1 MTSGG
6 KWGILEAE
14 TLRILSGGDF
24 MLAAISLLLNIVL
37 LVMFFIM
44 FFAVLSMRETLERL
58 AAHILPSKR
67 EAVATEDGGEIFQGY
82 RIPPE
87 VLRTVREYMAAG
99 VETKAETEL
108 ARGAHMPRSVARIY
122 LRQM

>member
-1 MTSGG
+1 
-6 KWGILEAE
+6 
-14 TLRILSGGDF
+14 
-24 MLAAISLLLNIVL
+24 MLAVISLLLNIVL

-58 AAHILPSKR
+58 AANILPSKR